1 MIKLEKKIIIII
13 VSRQKNKNKKSNRLK
28 FFVFEKLLRDVYL
41 IRDNQKEISR
51 LKFFFFFLIY
61 NLDDNRG
68 LKQSD

>member
-13 VSRQKNKNKKSNRLK
+13 VSRQKNKIKKSNRLK